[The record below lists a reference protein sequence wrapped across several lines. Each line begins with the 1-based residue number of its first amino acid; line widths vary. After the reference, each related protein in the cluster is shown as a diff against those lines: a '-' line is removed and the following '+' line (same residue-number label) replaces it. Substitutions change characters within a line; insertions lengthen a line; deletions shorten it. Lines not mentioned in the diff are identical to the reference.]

1 MTKGLATDV
10 REAIDAGFSRT
21 LAERTADPPWMT
33 SARRSAYE
41 SFIAQGWPSHKQEDW
56 RFTDPSPLAAASV
69 HAHAPLQVS
78 PSIEAFEDTL
88 LGLGTGLGPRLVFLD
103 GQHHPDLST
112 MAGDA
117 GVTTTL
123 SAVLAAGKQPP
134 QQLVGSLLHHQNAF
148 VALSSAFM
156 RDAVVVHVPAG
167 LSLEQPIFL
176 VFLASA
182 EVTTSFPRVVIA
194 ADEGSKASVVE
205 VHVGADHRAV
215 LSNAVTEI
223 KLAPGANLTYHTV
236 QASPATGFHIH
247 HASVEQGAD
256 STFHAHSL
264 SLGGRIVRNDLRVA
278 LSASGAACTL
288 DGLYLSSDG
297 SHVDNHTCIEH
308 RAPRTTSREDYR
320 GVVDGKSRAVFSG
333 RIVVSPDAQQTDAR
347 QNNRNLLLSEGARV
361 HSKPYLEIFAN
372 DVKCSHGAT
381 TGRLDEQALFYLRSR
396 GIGAKEASRLLVR
409 AFLFGGLRVEA
420 QPLRQALEGVLAE
433 RVEGLGIVAAEAAD
447 G

>member
-1 MTKGLATDV
+1 MTKGLSADV
-10 REAIDAGFSRT
+10 REAIDAGFVRT
-21 LAERTADPPWMT
+21 LAERTTDPAWMAST
-33 SARRSAYE
+33 RRSAFE
-41 SFIAQGWPSHKQEDW
+41 AFIAQGWPTVKQEDW

-69 HAHAPLQVS
+69 HVHAPLSPS
-78 PSIEAFEDTL
+78 PSIDAFEDTL
-88 LGLGTGLGPRLVFLD
+88 LQLGAGLGPRVVFVD
-103 GQHHPDLST
+103 GQHHPGLST
-112 MAGDA
+112 DPGELGVATTFSAG
-117 GVTTTL
+117 L
-123 SAVLAAGKQPP
+123 SVGGQLP
-134 QQLVGSLLHHQNAF
+134 QQRIGAQLHHQNAF
-148 VALSSAFM
+148 IALNSAFM

-167 LSLEQPIFL
+167 RSPERPVFL

-182 EVTTSFPRVVIA
+182 EGITSFPRVVIA

-223 KLAPGANLTYHTV
+223 KLAPGASLTYHTV
-236 QASPATGFHIH
+236 QASPTTGFHIH
-247 HASVEQGAD
+247 HVSVEQGAD
-256 STFHAHSL
+256 SSFHAHGL
-264 SLGGRIVRNDLRVA
+264 SLGGRIVRNDVRVA

-288 DGLYLSSDG
+288 DGLYLASDG
-297 SHVDNHTCIEH
+297 SHIDNHTSIEH

-320 GVVDGKSRAVFSG
+320 GAVDGKSRAVFSG
-333 RIVVSPDAQQTDAR
+333 RIVVNPDAQQTDAR

-361 HSKPYLEIFAN
+361 HSKPHLEIFAN

-420 QPLRQALEGVLAE
+420 QPLRQALESVLAK
-433 RVEGLGIVAAEAAD
+433 RVDGLGVVAAEAAD